1 MSPRVVRRY
10 VDDADVVDDAEVVNS
25 SVARAPWSPA
35 QFVALIIGAIFAIIG
50 GIVLARTGINF
61 SNVTGNHVTVAG
73 MDHTAIMG
81 VIELAVGLFLIGTGA
96 IPGGARGGM
105 TFFGVL
111 MLGFGIVMLI
121 GDNSTSA
128 MHRWFTT
135 DDGAGWL
142 FVIAAAIL
150 LLTAMLSPVIFG
162 TDRRRYA
169 RRSAV
174 VQH

>member
-10 VDDADVVDDAEVVNS
+10 VDDAEMVDDAEVVHS
-25 SVARAPWSPA
+25 SVERAPWSPA
-35 QFVALIIGAIFAIIG
+35 QIVALVIGAIFAIMG

-61 SNVTGNHVTVAG
+61 SNVTAHHVTVGG
-73 MDHTAIMG
+73 MDHTAVMG
-81 VIELAVGLFLIGTGA
+81 VIELVVGLFLIGTGA
-96 IPGGARGGM
+96 VPGGARGGM

-121 GDNSTSA
+121 GNNSTSA

-135 DDGAGWL
+135 DDGTGWM
-142 FVIAAAIL
+142 FVIAAAVL
-150 LLTAMLSPVIFG
+150 LLTAMLSPVFFG
-162 TDRRRYA
+162 TDRRAVA
-169 RRSAV
+169 RRSAI